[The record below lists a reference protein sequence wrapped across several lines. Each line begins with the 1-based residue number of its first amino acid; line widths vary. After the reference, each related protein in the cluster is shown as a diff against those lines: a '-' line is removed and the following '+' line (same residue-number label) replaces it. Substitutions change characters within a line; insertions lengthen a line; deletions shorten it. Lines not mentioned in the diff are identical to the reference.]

1 MCHLLGG
8 EPILNLGKVSFPLD
22 EETKSCKFS
31 MFMDYVSN
39 FFPYTEELMDF
50 LHSVRSLDFY
60 NNKLTVDYIYGTK
73 VIKKGTK
80 VIRSFK
86 HFIQD
91 TDLLETIQNKASEL
105 IQLDKLEGEL
115 CFSVHPLDFLSLSEN
130 QSRWRSCHALD
141 GEYRAG
147 NLSYMCDT
155 STLICY
161 IKSEN
166 GDVKLPNFPESVPW
180 NNKKWRCLF
189 FLDNTQ
195 NTNVMFA
202 GRPYPFSV
210 DGVLNFIK
218 EELDK
223 RIHRSAWYDGKKMS
237 NWEKP
242 GHYYLDNNTELAHG
256 YYQIGN
262 HLYWKHNLIQDAK
275 NSRHYNDLLYSSCY
289 TPWYRHFD
297 TRCMEPWIKINIGS
311 EVKCLRCTEKP
322 ITTKD
327 TMLCEDCELLY
338 GHSDSDDYS
347 YCACCGLRQL
357 TNNMSWVG
365 DDAVCESCYHN
376 TSFTCACCGERYYNA
391 DSRYSKKL
399 NGQVCFDCF
408 NAEMEDEEE
417 DG

>member
-31 MFMDYVSN
+31 MFMDYISN

-50 LHSVRSLDFY
+50 LHFVGSLEFY
-60 NNKLTVDYIYGTK
+60 SNKLTADYIYGTK

-202 GRPYPFSV
+202 GRPYPT
-210 DGVLNFIK
+210 
-218 EELDK
+218 
-223 RIHRSAWYDGKKMS
+223 H
-237 NWEKP
+237 
-242 GHYYLDNNTELAHG
+242 
-256 YYQIGN
+256 
-262 HLYWKHNLIQDAK
+262 
-275 NSRHYNDLLYSSCY
+275 
-289 TPWYRHFD
+289 
-297 TRCMEPWIKINIGS
+297 
-311 EVKCLRCTEKP
+311 
-322 ITTKD
+322 IT
-327 TMLCEDCELLY
+327 C
-338 GHSDSDDYS
+338 
-347 YCACCGLRQL
+347 
-357 TNNMSWVG
+357 
-365 DDAVCESCYHN
+365 
-376 TSFTCACCGERYYNA
+376 
-391 DSRYSKKL
+391 
-399 NGQVCFDCF
+399 
-408 NAEMEDEEE
+408 
-417 DG
+417 